1 MPMPALYVTFGSGRI
16 VHGRSNRDL
25 QAAGWISWSPG
36 GGWRLTRA
44 GQAYIRHLLTL
55 YTREDAARHL
65 ARGAAGR
72 RPVERAVRDPKWERM
87 RRMREPV
94 FGERARGGR

>member
-1 MPMPALYVTFGSGRI
+1 MRT
-16 VHGRSNRDL
+16 NRDL

-44 GQAYIRHLLTL
+44 GRAYIRRLLAL
-55 YTREDAARHL
+55 YTREDAARDL
-65 ARGAAGR
+65 ARLDAGR
-72 RPVERAVRDPKWERM
+72 RPFDPFNRAVRDPKWARW
-87 RRMREPV
+87 RREREPV